1 MKILLK
7 ILKNGLT
14 HGIMMKEEE
23 KNHCLQQRNKKV
35 IGLMKYEKKR
45 KLITKFATTAP
56 KTYGPRVQQD
66 YQEKGGSEFIKVK
79 RVKKS
84 TSKELIFHDFD

>member
-7 ILKNGLT
+7 ISKNGLT
-14 HGIMMKEEE
+14 HGIMMKEE
-23 KNHCLQQRNKKV
+23 V

>member
-1 MKILLK
+1 MLFMKILLK

-23 KNHCLQQRNKKV
+23 KNHCLQERNKKV

-45 KLITKFATTAP
+45 KLITKFATTAL
-56 KTYGPRVQQD
+56 KTKHMVPECNKIIR
-66 YQEKGGSEFIKVK
+66 
-79 RVKKS
+79 KKEAQS
-84 TSKELIFHDFD
+84 L